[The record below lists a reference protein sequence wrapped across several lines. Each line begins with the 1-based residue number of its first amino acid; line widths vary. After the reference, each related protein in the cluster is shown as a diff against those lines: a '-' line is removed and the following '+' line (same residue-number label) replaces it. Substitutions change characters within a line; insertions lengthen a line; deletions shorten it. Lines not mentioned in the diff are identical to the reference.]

1 MASSQQHSRPG
12 PSRPSRCPIPD
23 PDRVSESIA
32 RSDTSPPTT
41 SASRNQR
48 NDGQSMAD
56 TADMPN
62 TLSFSDGGLSHQ
74 QQQFQADTF
83 SQESWVEVASQPSS
97 SSLSSI
103 GDEIVTTGLRVG
115 AQSHPPRRRRL
126 QHHYY
131 QSMQQHVVSHAAAQA
146 ATSSQDEYSET
157 ESEDDRLMTSS
168 NENMGARPGNGSVA
182 LQRSQTAIGPGAD
195 LSDSEDDDNGTALG
209 RPSPSQGFRPQ
220 PNAFT
225 HPPAHLSHRSYSTS
239 SAIPPHH
246 PAARTHSYS
255 AHRSHNRVRAG
266 FMSPAYQ
273 ADNDAALRASLTTL
287 LSCAAAAKSLP
298 GRRNVAAEP
307 SSGEPVMGAGVG
319 PSSQPMEL
327 RLVPESELGPG
338 ASPVHVS
345 SAPKS
350 SGRMRQPTTRTTSN
364 SSAQSAPASV
374 SSKEEKGKRA
384 ASTTQPKSQRAA
396 KKKKVTAAAVDD
408 STVTWISPATLTW
421 VLGTGVVLLVSVVGF
436 GAGFVVGREV
446 GRQDILNS
454 VGGGGAP
461 MGPGA
466 NTTSCGGEVIR
477 STGSGTLRRWRW
489 GSGVGRLV
497 SA

>member
-1 MASSQQHSRPG
+1 MS
-12 PSRPSRCPIPD
+12 
-23 PDRVSESIA
+23 
-32 RSDTSPPTT
+32 
-41 SASRNQR
+41 
-48 NDGQSMAD
+48 
-56 TADMPN
+56 
-62 TLSFSDGGLSHQ
+62 
-74 QQQFQADTF
+74 

-115 AQSHPPRRRRL
+115 DQSQPPRRRRL

-131 QSMQQHVVSHAAAQA
+131 QSMQQHIVSHAAAQA
-146 ATSSQDEYSET
+146 GTSSQDEYDET

-168 NENMGARPGNGSVA
+168 NENMGARSGNGNVA
-182 LQRSQTAIGPGAD
+182 LQRSQTAIGPSANF
-195 LSDSEDDDNGTALG
+195 SDSDEDDDNGTALG

-225 HPPAHLSHRSYSTS
+225 HPPAHLGHRSYSTS

-246 PAARTHSYS
+246 PAARTQSYS
-255 AHRSHNRVRAG
+255 HRSHNRVRAG

-287 LSCAAAAKSLP
+287 LSCAAAAKNLP
-298 GRRNVAAEP
+298 GRRNAAAEP

-327 RLVPESELGPG
+327 RLVPESGLGPG
-338 ASPVHVS
+338 GSPLHVS
-345 SAPKS
+345 TAPKTS
-350 SGRMRQPTTRTTSN
+350 PRTRQATTRTTSN
-364 SSAQSAPASV
+364 SSAQSVPASI

-384 ASTTQPKSQRAA
+384 ASTAQPKSQRAT
-396 KKKKVTAAAVDD
+396 KKKKVATVGVDD
-408 STVTWISPATLTW
+408 NNVTWISPATLTW

-446 GRQDILNS
+446 GRQDILHTMS
-454 VGGGGAP
+454 GGGAP
-461 MGPGA
+461 MGAGA
-466 NTTSCGGEVIR
+466 NATSCGGEVIR
-477 STGSGTLRRWRW
+477 SSGSGTLRRWRW
-489 GSGVGRLV
+489 GSGMGKLV

>member
-1 MASSQQHSRPG
+1 MASSQQHRRPG
-12 PSRPSRCPIPD
+12 PSRPSRRPIPD
-23 PDRVSESIA
+23 SDRVSEGIA
-32 RSDTSPPTT
+32 RSDTSPATT
-41 SASRNQR
+41 SASQNQR
-48 NDGQSMAD
+48 NDGQSIAD
-56 TADMPN
+56 VADMPYPI
-62 TLSFSDGGLSHQ
+62 SFPVGGRSQ
-74 QQQFQADTF
+74 QQPADTL

-115 AQSHPPRRRRL
+115 GQSHPPRRRRL

-131 QSMQQHVVSHAAAQA
+131 QSMQQHIVSHAAAQA
-146 ATSSQDEYSET
+146 GTSSQDEYDET
-157 ESEDDRLMTSS
+157 ESEEDRLMTSS

-182 LQRSQTAIGPGAD
+182 LQRSQTAIGPSAD
-195 LSDSEDDDNGTALG
+195 LSDSEEEDDNGTALG

-246 PAARTHSYS
+246 PAARAQSYS
-255 AHRSHNRVRAG
+255 HRSHNRVRSG

-338 ASPVHVS
+338 GSPVHVS
-345 SAPKS
+345 AAPKAS
-350 SGRMRQPTTRTTSN
+350 PRMRQPTTRTTSN

-384 ASTTQPKSQRAA
+384 ASASQPKSQRAA
-396 KKKKVTAAAVDD
+396 KKKKVSAAGVDD

-446 GRQDILNS
+446 GRQDILHTMS
-454 VGGGGAP
+454 GGGAP

-489 GSGVGRLV
+489 GSGMGRLV

>member
-1 MASSQQHSRPG
+1 MPY
-12 PSRPSRCPIPD
+12 PIFIPD
-23 PDRVSESIA
+23 GEI
-32 RSDTSPPTT
+32 SP
-41 SASRNQR
+41 
-48 NDGQSMAD
+48 
-56 TADMPN
+56 
-62 TLSFSDGGLSHQ
+62 Q
-74 QQQFQADTF
+74 QQQQQPADTL

-115 AQSHPPRRRRL
+115 GQSHPPRRRRL

-131 QSMQQHVVSHAAAQA
+131 QSMQQHIVSHAAAQA
-146 ATSSQDEYSET
+146 GTSSQDEYDET
-157 ESEDDRLMTSS
+157 ESEEDRLMTSS
-168 NENMGARPGNGSVA
+168 NENMGARPGNASVA
-182 LQRSQTAIGPGAD
+182 LQRSQTAIGPSVD
-195 LSDSEDDDNGTALG
+195 LSDSEEDDDNGTALG

-246 PAARTHSYS
+246 PAARAQSYS
-255 AHRSHNRVRAG
+255 HRSHNRVRSG

-338 ASPVHVS
+338 GSPVHVS
-345 SAPKS
+345 TAPKAS
-350 SGRMRQPTTRTTSN
+350 PRMRQPTNRTASN

-384 ASTTQPKSQRAA
+384 ASGSQPKSQRAA
-396 KKKKVTAAAVDD
+396 KKKRVSAAGVDD

-446 GRQDILNS
+446 GRQDILQTMS
-454 VGGGGAP
+454 GGGAP
-461 MGPGA
+461 MSPGA

-489 GSGVGRLV
+489 GTGMGRLV

>member
-12 PSRPSRCPIPD
+12 PSRPPSRRPVPD
-23 PDRVSESIA
+23 YNRVSESIA
-32 RSDTSPPTT
+32 RSDTSPPRTL
-41 SASRNQR
+41 ASQTQR
-48 NDGQSMAD
+48 NDGQSTVD
-56 TADMPN
+56 EVCDMPF
-62 TLSFSDGGLSHQ
+62 TMLFRASAVSQ
-74 QQQFQADTF
+74 QQQQADTL

-103 GDEIVTTGLRVG
+103 GDELVTTGLRVG

-131 QSMQQHVVSHAAAQA
+131 QSIQQHVVSHGAAQA
-146 ATSSQDEYSET
+146 ATSSQDEYDET

-168 NENMGARPGNGSVA
+168 NENLGAPLGSGNVA
-182 LQRSQTAIGPGAD
+182 LQRSHTAIGPDAD

-220 PNAFT
+220 PNAFS
-225 HPPAHLSHRSYSTS
+225 HPPAHLSPRSYSTGS
-239 SAIPPHH
+239 PIPPHH
-246 PAARTHSYS
+246 PAPRTHSYS
-255 AHRSHNRVRAG
+255 SQRPHNRARGG

-298 GRRNVAAEP
+298 GRRNVAAGP
-307 SSGEPVMGAGVG
+307 STGEPVMGAGVG

-327 RLVPESELGPG
+327 RLVQESELGPG

-345 SAPKS
+345 PAPKS
-350 SGRMRQPTTRTTSN
+350 SSRMRQPTTRTTSN
-364 SSAQSAPASV
+364 SSAQSVPASV

-384 ASTTQPKSQRAA
+384 ASTPQPKSQRAT
-396 KKKKVTAAAVDD
+396 KKKKMSAAGVDD
-408 STVTWISPATLTW
+408 STVTWVSPATLTW

-436 GAGFVVGREV
+436 GAGFIVGREV
-446 GRQDILNS
+446 GRQDMFQTM
-454 VGGGGAP
+454 GGGGAP
-461 MGPGA
+461 MSPSS